1 MSDIDSSLML
11 IQVHQGKGARDR
23 ELPLTQ
29 KLLDALRQY
38 WRASQIKPREYLF
51 PSPWGATAEEKPIS
65 DKTVWHAC
73 HEAALRAGITKRL
86 GPHTLRHYTASE
98 TMPRLLRAGLFY
110 AASISLFAA

>member
-11 IQVHQGKGARDR
+11 IHVHQGKGARDR